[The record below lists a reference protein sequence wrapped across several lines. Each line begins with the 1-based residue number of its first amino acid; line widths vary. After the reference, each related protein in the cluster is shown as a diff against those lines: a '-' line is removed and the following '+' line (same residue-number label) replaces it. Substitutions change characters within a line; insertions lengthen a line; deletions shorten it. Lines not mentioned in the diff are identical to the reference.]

1 MEEHSSLK
9 NNKTVSFDESLNL
22 REQFDK
28 YFVNWKWFVLSL
40 FISLII
46 AFLYLRYTIPQY
58 NAKATILVRDDRK
71 GNVQSELTAF
81 SELGIIK
88 NMKNN
93 VDNEIEIIKSRNI
106 IEKAIQKLNFNI
118 KYSAEGR
125 VKNVELYKDSP
136 FEVSFFETNDLFY
149 KQGISYKIKSKSP
162 SSFELFKNETTSI
175 GVFNYGQIIIQPNGK
190 MVVSKKPLS
199 KNEANK
205 SLIIN
210 VNVIPLDNVV
220 QSYLSRLTVAPIN
233 KNSSVVELSI
243 NDPVAEKAEDFL
255 NKVIEVYNQDAID
268 DKNIVSKN
276 TQDFIDERLKYI
288 TQDLGDVE
296 KEGEVYKTNN
306 RITEITEDA
315 NLYTENSASFE
326 KSLIETETQ
335 IRVINSMI
343 SYLNSSAVDD
353 IIPSNIIPS
362 DSNASMLIVQFNE
375 LITKRNRVLTSATT
389 KNETVIA
396 LNDQISNTRRS
407 IRESLYRLLES
418 LKIKRNDLKNQEQ
431 SLNSKIS
438 QIPRQSRELNNIM
451 RQQQIKQ
458 SLYLY
463 LMQKREE
470 IGISLAVAAPNAKIV
485 DYAKGSKSPVSPN
498 KMFILLAAFAAGIV
512 IPFLVIFVKDLLDTK
527 IKNRQDIESKTNI
540 PFLGDI

>member
-149 KQGISYKIKSKSP
+149 KQGGGYRINSKSGN
-162 SSFELFKNETTSI
+162 SFELFKNGSTSL

-190 MVVSKKPLS
+190 MMTAMLS
-199 KNEANK
+199 
-205 SLIIN
+205 SL
-210 VNVIPLDNVV
+210 
-220 QSYLSRLTVAPIN
+220 
-233 KNSSVVELSI
+233 
-243 NDPVAEKAEDFL
+243 
-255 NKVIEVYNQDAID
+255 
-268 DKNIVSKN
+268 
-276 TQDFIDERLKYI
+276 
-288 TQDLGDVE
+288 
-296 KEGEVYKTNN
+296 TN
-306 RITEITEDA
+306 R
-315 NLYTENSASFE
+315 
-326 KSLIETETQ
+326 
-335 IRVINSMI
+335 
-343 SYLNSSAVDD
+343 
-353 IIPSNIIPS
+353 
-362 DSNASMLIVQFNE
+362 
-375 LITKRNRVLTSATT
+375 
-389 KNETVIA
+389 
-396 LNDQISNTRRS
+396 
-407 IRESLYRLLES
+407 
-418 LKIKRNDLKNQEQ
+418 
-431 SLNSKIS
+431 
-438 QIPRQSRELNNIM
+438 
-451 RQQQIKQ
+451 
-458 SLYLY
+458 
-463 LMQKREE
+463 
-470 IGISLAVAAPNAKIV
+470 GI
-485 DYAKGSKSPVSPN
+485 
-498 KMFILLAAFAAGIV
+498 
-512 IPFLVIFVKDLLDTK
+512 
-527 IKNRQDIESKTNI
+527 
-540 PFLGDI
+540 